1 MVSSLSQSLL
11 HIELLFL
18 DCQGDFS
25 ALPSGSLPLAERMED
40 LQNRLSFLTASSNAV
55 ESRMKAVTEEFAA
68 TLSRKEYVLSHVTQQ
83 ETSMAGVMEKVCA
96 AEPVVSAAPKLKE
109 ELEGYKELLAQSGL
123 LRERVKMMST
133 RQEELEH
140 LLDETGTLV
149 AQVRSSMRQ
158 EIPQIIQL
166 LDQLSSTL
174 LRGIRCFSSRIEEKI
189 FYSPAQAI
197 RSVLNVTYPS
207 TTKKCNVTIQFN
219 SNVPRST
226 LEISGELKFPYSIE
240 GAHNV
245 TVVSDTLKKGD
256 IKQPSVTLLTSD
268 LLLKEVKANVFDT
281 SALFATPEVVE
292 KLIPIAPILGPRRL
306 MPSTKNGTV
315 SEDIAEAIRRFY
327 QPTVAYE
334 ISERLTIEQ
343 CLGIVVHCTECEER
357 TLPPRS
363 LSLYRD
369 VFISS
374 GTSARYS
381 IDRQFLVPGK
391 RFFNESISDSTLPIP
406 PKHIKAEKARNKV
419 ISAIFDDVPPSEEPV
434 APPTQ
439 EEDDSW

>member
-1 MVSSLSQSLL
+1 M
-11 HIELLFL
+11 
-18 DCQGDFS
+18 
-25 ALPSGSLPLAERMED
+25 
-40 LQNRLSFLTASSNAV
+40 
-55 ESRMKAVTEEFAA
+55 FAFRA
-68 TLSRKEYVLSHVTQQ
+68 HS
-83 ETSMAGVMEKVCA
+83 
-96 AEPVVSAAPKLKE
+96 
-109 ELEGYKELLAQSGL
+109 
-123 LRERVKMMST
+123 
-133 RQEELEH
+133 
-140 LLDETGTLV
+140 
-149 AQVRSSMRQ
+149 
-158 EIPQIIQL
+158 I
-166 LDQLSSTL
+166 SSTL

-197 RSVLNVTYPS
+197 CSVLNVTYPS

-343 CLGIVVHCTECEER
+343 CLGIVNQPEAELVANLKALMTDIASKKPHAIR
-357 TLPPRS
+357 
-363 LSLYRD
+363 SLYRD

-391 RFFNESISDSTLPIP
+391 RFFNESLADSTLPIP

-434 APPTQ
+434 AAPTQ